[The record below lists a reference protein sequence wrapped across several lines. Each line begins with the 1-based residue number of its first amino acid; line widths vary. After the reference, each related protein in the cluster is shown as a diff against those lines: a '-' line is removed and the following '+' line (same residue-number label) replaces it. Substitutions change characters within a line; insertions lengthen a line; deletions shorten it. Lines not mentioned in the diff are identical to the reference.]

1 VPGKSTQES
10 LKKLSNE
17 GSYEKL
23 SSLQKISEDTGKN
36 FDHLGRKIRGTKN
49 SKDSVESNRTSKHD
63 AAGKIG
69 ALDWETKGTG
79 KVLVVDSQDWR
90 KKNTGGKKL
99 TKGDSQD
106 SENCD

>member
-1 VPGKSTQES
+1 VPGKSAQES

-23 SSLQKISEDTGKN
+23 LSLQKISEERGKN
-36 FDHLGRKIRGTKN
+36 FDHLGRKIRGSKN
-49 SKDSVESNRTSKHD
+49 SKDSVESNRTSNHD

-69 ALDWETKGTG
+69 TLDWETKGTG
-79 KVLVVDSQDWR
+79 KVLVVDSQNWR
-90 KKNTGGKKL
+90 KKDTGGKKL

-106 SENCD
+106 WENRD